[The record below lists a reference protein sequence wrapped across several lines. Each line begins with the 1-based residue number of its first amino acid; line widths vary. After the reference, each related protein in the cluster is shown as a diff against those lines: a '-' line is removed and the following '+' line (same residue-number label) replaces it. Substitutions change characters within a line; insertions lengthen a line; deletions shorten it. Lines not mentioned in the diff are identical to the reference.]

1 MEKKMKNKIYDIV
14 VLGHYT
20 KDTIISNAG
29 TRHVDGGA
37 INYGAHMA
45 ARLGSKVAA
54 ITRLSA
60 EDKHVVESLE
70 KAGVDVFVKYT
81 SKSTELVLEY
91 PTDNPDY
98 RIIRFK
104 SSAGFFTVEEVKDIN
119 SKIFG
124 IGPSI
129 RGEVPVEVIKKI
141 REKDTLIS
149 LDVQGYIRIVQ
160 DNVLV
165 NKEWPD
171 IGNYLCLINVLKADA
186 VEAEFLTGE
195 NDIKKSAR
203 ILAEY
208 GPKEVV
214 ITHRHG
220 VLLYDGKKYYESNF
234 YPKKIVGRSGRGD
247 TVISTYMLKRLEK
260 SPQRALD
267 WAAAA
272 VSLKMEA
279 EGPFMGSKKE
289 IEDLL
294 RKKY

>member
-1 MEKKMKNKIYDIV
+1 MGNEIYDIA

-20 KDTIISNAG
+20 KDTIISSTG
-29 TRHVDGGA
+29 TRNIDGGA

-45 ARLGSKVAA
+45 ARLGSKVAV

-60 EDKHVVESLE
+60 GDKHVVQKLE
-70 KAGVDVFVKYT
+70 EDGVDVFVSFT
-81 SKSTELVLEY
+81 PQSTTLVLEY

-104 SSAGFFTVEEVKDIN
+104 SSAGPFTVEEVEGIN
-119 SKIFG
+119 SKIFA

-129 RGEVPVEVIKKI
+129 RGEVPLEVIKRI
-141 REKDTLIS
+141 REKNTLIS
-149 LDVQGYIRIVQ
+149 LDVQGYIRIVE
-160 DNVLV
+160 NNILV
-165 NKEWPD
+165 NAKWPELEE
-171 IGNYLCLINVLKADA
+171 YLSLINVIKTDA

-208 GPKEVV
+208 GPSEVV
-214 ITHRHG
+214 LTHRNG
-220 VLLYDGKKYYESNF
+220 ILVYDGQKYYESAF
-234 YPKKIVGRSGRGD
+234 YPKKIIGRSGRGD
-247 TVISTYMLKRLEK
+247 TVISTYMLKRLEN
-260 SPQRALD
+260 SPQKALD

-279 EGPFMGSKKE
+279 EGPFTGTRE
-289 IEDLL
+289 QIEDLL
-294 RKKY
+294 KRKYQR

>member
-1 MEKKMKNKIYDIV
+1 MENKIYDIA

-20 KDTIISNAG
+20 KDTIISNEG

-45 ARLGSKVAA
+45 ACLGSKVAA
-54 ITRLSA
+54 ITRLSS
-60 EDKHVVESLE
+60 EDKHVVEKLE
-70 KAGVDVFVKYT
+70 QAGVDVFVKYT
-81 SKSTELVLEY
+81 AKSTELVIEY
-91 PTDNPDY
+91 PTNNPDY
-98 RIIRFK
+98 RIIHFK
-104 SSAGFFTVEEVKDIN
+104 NSAGPFTVEEVNDIY
-119 SKIFG
+119 SRIFA

-129 RGEVPVEVIKKI
+129 RGEVPVDVIKKI
-141 REKDTLIS
+141 REKNALIS
-149 LDVQGYIRIVQ
+149 LDVQGYIRIIE
-160 DNVLV
+160 DNILA
-165 NKEWPD
+165 NKEWPE
-171 IGNYLCLINVLKADA
+171 IGNYLYLINVLKADA

-208 GPKEVV
+208 GPEEVV
-214 ITHRHG
+214 ITHRDG
-220 VLLYDGKKYYESNF
+220 ILLYDGKKYYESNF
-234 YPKKIVGRSGRGD
+234 YPKNIVGRSGRGD
-247 TVISTYMLKRLEK
+247 TVISTYMLKRLEN
-260 SPQRALD
+260 SPQKALD

-279 EGPFMGSKKE
+279 EGPFMGSKKA

>member
-1 MEKKMKNKIYDIV
+1 MKNKMYDIA

-37 INYGAHMA
+37 INYGAHIA
-45 ARLGSKVAA
+45 ACLGSKVVA
-54 ITRLSA
+54 ITRLSV
-60 EDKHVVESLE
+60 EDRQVVKKLE
-70 KAGVDVFVKYT
+70 EVGVDVFVKYT
-81 SKSTELVLEY
+81 TKSTELVLEY

-104 SSAGFFTVEEVKDIN
+104 SSAGSFTVEEVENIN
-119 SKIFG
+119 SRIFA

-129 RGEVPVEVIKKI
+129 RGEVSVEVIKKI
-141 REKDTLIS
+141 REKGALIS

-160 DNVLV
+160 DNILV
-165 NKEWPD
+165 NKEWPE
-171 IGNYLCLINVLKADA
+171 IGNYLYLTDVLKADA
-186 VEAEFLTGE
+186 VEAAFLTGE
-195 NDIKKSAR
+195 HDIKKSAR

-214 ITHRHG
+214 ITHRDG
-220 VLLYDGKKYYESNF
+220 VLLYDGKRYYESNF
-234 YPKKIVGRSGRGD
+234 YPRKIVGRSGRGD
-247 TVISTYMLKRLEK
+247 TVISTYMLKRLES

-279 EGPFMGSKKE
+279 EGPFVGSKKE
-289 IEDLL
+289 IESLL
-294 RKKY
+294 SKHY